1 MAAFRYHKNVQ
12 SRQYV
17 NDVFMICNI
26 GKGRG
31 EVPIVIKVKTPAII
45 NKRSRLSRA
54 KQGVLIWGAGYGFRI
69 TKLKK

>member
-1 MAAFRYHKNVQ
+1 
-12 SRQYV
+12 
-17 NDVFMICNI
+17 MICNI